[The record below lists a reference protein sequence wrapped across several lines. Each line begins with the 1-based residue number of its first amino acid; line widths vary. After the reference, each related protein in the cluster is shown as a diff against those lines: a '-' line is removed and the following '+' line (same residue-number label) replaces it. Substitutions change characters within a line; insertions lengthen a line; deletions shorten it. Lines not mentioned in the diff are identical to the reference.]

1 MEQLTDE
8 QQLTGLE
15 LVQAMFEGR
24 LPPPGVMRTLGIE
37 GAQAADGRV
46 AFAMEPGREHGNP
59 LGTTHG
65 GVVATL
71 LDSAMTCA
79 VHTKLPAGAM
89 PTTLEISVR
98 FLKPIPPGIGR
109 IVAEGVAVQVGSRIG
124 TAEGRVTG
132 PDGTLY
138 ATGTTTCMVLT

>member
-1 MEQLTDE
+1 MEQLTAE
-8 QQLTGLE
+8 ALTGLE
-15 LVQAMFEGR
+15 LIRAMFDGR
-24 LPPPGVMRTLGIE
+24 LPPPGVMLTLGIE
-37 GAQAADGRV
+37 GARAEEGQV
-46 AFAMEPGREHGNP
+46 AFAMEPGPEHGNP

-65 GVVATL
+65 GVLATL

-79 VHTKLPAGAM
+79 VHTTLPAGAM

-109 IVAEGVAVQVGSRIG
+109 IEATGTAVQVGSRVG
-124 TAEGRVTG
+124 TAEGRITG

-138 ATGTTTCMVLT
+138 ATGTTTCLVLT